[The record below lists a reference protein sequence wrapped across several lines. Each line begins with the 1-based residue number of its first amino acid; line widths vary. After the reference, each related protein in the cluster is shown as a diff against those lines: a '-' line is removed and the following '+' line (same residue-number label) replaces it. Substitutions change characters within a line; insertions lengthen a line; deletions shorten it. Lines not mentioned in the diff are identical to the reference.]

1 MDARAIAQ
9 LLGKLPFSAP
19 LPQAV
24 VDWLAAA
31 ATVRSYPAGT
41 VLFREGMHND
51 QLMIVSAGRV
61 ALDMRVAARHEMRI
75 LSLGP
80 GDMLAWSALLGGGWM
95 TTSAVA
101 MEDTQVV
108 AVPADAAVAL
118 CEENPDF
125 GYHLMRQVAL
135 ALANRLVAT
144 RLQLL
149 DSFAETQ
156 PAIPRGPD

>member
-24 VDWLAAA
+24 VDRLAAS
-31 ATVRSYPAGT
+31 ATIRSYPADT

-51 QLMIVSAGRV
+51 QLMIIAAGHV
-61 ALDMRVAARHEMRI
+61 ALDMRVAARHEVRI

-95 TTSAVA
+95 TTSATAVQ
-101 MEDTQVV
+101 DTQVV
-108 AVPADAAVAL
+108 AVSADAALAL
-118 CEENPDF
+118 CEANPDF

-149 DSFAETQ
+149 DSFADAQ
-156 PAIPRGPD
+156 PAVARGPD